1 MSPKDYCNM
10 CYKHLSDTGFYN
22 NLDNNDLS
30 IIVQDRVKKFAEKNK
45 SILTNNEYDFLTKQ
59 IKHSNAP

>member
-1 MSPKDYCNM
+1 M
-10 CYKHLSDTGFYN
+10 CYKHLSDTGFYD

-45 SILTNNEYDFLTKQ
+45 SILTNNKYDFLTKQ
-59 IKHSNAP
+59 IRHSNAP